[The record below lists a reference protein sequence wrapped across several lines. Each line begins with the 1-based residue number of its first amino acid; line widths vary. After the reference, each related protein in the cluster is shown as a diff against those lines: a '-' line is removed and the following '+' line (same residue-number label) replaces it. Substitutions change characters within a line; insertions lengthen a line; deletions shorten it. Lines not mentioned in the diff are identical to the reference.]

1 MQNGFEHLDSI
12 AILLAEMSAI
22 ECTYQGCAEGAGG
35 TRWKTPVLEA
45 QFAMELYR
53 NHLASVHGQQGA
65 DPTGVPSKS
74 QLTKIPRPTIK
85 EGCSQEDFQG
95 FKRDWVRYVRA
106 SGEKNEVKLKDQL
119 IHCPADDLRRALDK
133 GLGDRVDNLSLA
145 QLLHEIE
152 VLAVVRQSNNVNTL
166 AMMTVK
172 QERDEPV

>member
-22 ECTYQGCAEGAGG
+22 ECTYEGCAEGAGG

-74 QLTKIPRPTIK
+74 QLTKIPRLPL
-85 EGCSQEDFQG
+85 
-95 FKRDWVRYVRA
+95 R
-106 SGEKNEVKLKDQL
+106 KD
-119 IHCPADDLRRALDK
+119 
-133 GLGDRVDNLSLA
+133 
-145 QLLHEIE
+145 
-152 VLAVVRQSNNVNTL
+152 VVRKTFKGSRETGSGMSGPL
-166 AMMTVK
+166 ARRM
-172 QERDEPV
+172 R